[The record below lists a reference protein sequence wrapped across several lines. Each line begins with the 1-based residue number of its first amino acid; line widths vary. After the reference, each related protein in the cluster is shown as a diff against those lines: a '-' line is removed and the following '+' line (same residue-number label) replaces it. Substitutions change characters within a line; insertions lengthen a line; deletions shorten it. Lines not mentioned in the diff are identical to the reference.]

1 MKVGD
6 TVFCVEC
13 NSMVDRVD
21 AEVIFRTGFYK
32 VTIPLAHCKA
42 CAEKS
47 QTIENELL
55 KTSPHMLEYVKETVA
70 GQPLLV

>member
-1 MKVGD
+1 MNKGNS
-6 TVFCVEC
+6 VFCVEC
-13 NSMVDRVD
+13 NSVVDRVD

-47 QTIENELL
+47 QPIENQLL
-55 KTSPHMLEYVKETVA
+55 KKTPHTLEFVNETAA
-70 GQPLLV
+70 GQPLFI